1 MRQQR
6 NMPSGQ
12 QPDLINLQEAA
23 GQNYQIALRFI
34 PTLLRTLGLTVAVF
48 TRFHFGRGYIAAH
61 TNAVLGVMMMTGG
74 MGALLLLMLFSGFF
88 NQPDSGLPLGVFLGA
103 ALLLSMLHRAVA
115 FIRAWLKAPE
125 PAMFPGKAWLALL
138 LPVHPRWVYILIEPG
153 LAFAIGFGLSR
164 LNWPLGLWVM
174 LASAM
179 LAATGFVDVKTHL
192 FSVLDARDA
201 GTEGEIFTNDIE
213 TAKAPGASQPQ
224 APGRFRV
231 RANKA

>member
-1 MRQQR
+1 MQQQR

-12 QPDLINLQEAA
+12 QPENE
-23 GQNYQIALRFI
+23 NYQIAMRVI

-48 TRFHFGRGYIAAH
+48 TRFHFGRSYIAAH
-61 TNAVLGVMMMTGG
+61 TNALFGAVMMTGG
-74 MGALLLLMLFSGFF
+74 AGVMLLMMVFSGLF
-88 NQPDSGLPLGVFLGA
+88 NQPDSGLPLGAFLGA
-103 ALLLSMLHRAVA
+103 ALLLSMLHRGVA
-115 FIRAWLKAPE
+115 FTRAWLKAPE
-125 PAMFPGKAWLALL
+125 PAMFPGKAWLALV
-138 LPVHPRWVYILIEPG
+138 LPIDSRWVYVLIEPG
-153 LAFAIGFGLSR
+153 IAFAIGFGLSR

-174 LASAM
+174 TASAM

-201 GTEGEIFTNDIE
+201 GTEGEIFTNEIE